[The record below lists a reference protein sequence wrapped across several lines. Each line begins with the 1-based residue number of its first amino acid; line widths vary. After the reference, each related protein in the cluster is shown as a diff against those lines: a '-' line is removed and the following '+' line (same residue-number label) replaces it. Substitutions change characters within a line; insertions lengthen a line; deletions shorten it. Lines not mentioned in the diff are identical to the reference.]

1 MSGVIREDRI
11 RNKLILCREG
21 VTSIFQTKQLRYV
34 GHVMRK
40 ESLKA
45 IHVIMEINIEKKREE
60 NRTKRWTDRNRE

>member
-1 MSGVIREDRI
+1 
-11 RNKLILCREG
+11 
-21 VTSIFQTKQLRYV
+21 
-34 GHVMRK
+34 MRK